1 MNIDLKAYEPFDIK
15 YCTLHGEKC
24 PDLKTA
30 IENNKRVFWYECMNK
45 KCVHPIYSERGE
57 VGFRGIA
64 PKFCD
69 FCGKNPTESHAPDC
83 PIALHKAL
91 MEKIEREGL

>member
-45 KCVHPIYSERGE
+45 KCVHNK
-57 VGFRGIA
+57 GII
-64 PKFCD
+64 KH
-69 FCGKNPTESHAPDC
+69 ESIHEADLDWNRRNTA
-83 PIALHKAL
+83 IQQELFTR
-91 MEKIEREGL
+91 ISR